1 MSERADVLRVQNDAL
16 LNEYHQLIRAQIRRV
31 DEALGVLDLERGHL
45 MAERDHLAKHLPTP
59 EEYLQGHA
67 AQLPTGREKS
77 QQGMAAAQQKNALP
91 HEVPKFIQK
100 GPAS

>member
-1 MSERADVLRVQNDAL
+1 MSERADVFRVQNDAL

-59 EEYLQGHA
+59 E
-67 AQLPTGREKS
+67 
-77 QQGMAAAQQKNALP
+77 QKDALP
-91 HEVPKFIQK
+91 GEVRRLKDGSKLPEAVPKFIQK
-100 GPAS
+100 GPAT

>member
-16 LNEYHQLIRAQIRRV
+16 LSEYHHLIRAQIRRI
-31 DEALGVLDLERGHL
+31 DEALSVLDLERGHL

-67 AQLPTGREKS
+67 TQLPTGREKNAQEMS
-77 QQGMAAAQQKNALP
+77 AAKLP

-100 GPAS
+100 GPAT